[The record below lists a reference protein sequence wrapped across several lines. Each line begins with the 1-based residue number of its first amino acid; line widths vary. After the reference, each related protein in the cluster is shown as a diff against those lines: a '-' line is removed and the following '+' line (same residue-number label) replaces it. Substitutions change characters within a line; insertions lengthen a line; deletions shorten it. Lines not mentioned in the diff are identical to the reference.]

1 MNTRYKSQVFA
12 ASFGFVDLTASSC
25 HFAVFITYLSFF
37 KVQHFML
44 PCTKS
49 DFTHPRNT
57 LTNDK

>member
-37 KVQHFML
+37 KVQHFMY
-44 PCTKS
+44 PVQNQISHT
-49 DFTHPRNT
+49 RET
-57 LTNDK
+57 L